1 MQNHKHTAAQAFRFV
16 LVGIFATALHYGI
29 YLLLRCAIQIDVAY
43 TIGYVLSFLAN
54 FYLTARFT
62 FRTAP
67 SWRRLVGMGGAH
79 GVNYVLHMVLLNLF
93 LWLGVPPALA
103 PLPVFAVAVPVNFI
117 LVKVVFKN
125 NRKQVDKL
133 TGKFVK
139 LFRLLASLTLIS
151 LQFWI

>member
-125 NRKQVDKL
+125 NRKQVDRL
-133 TGKFVK
+133 TSKFVK

>member
-1 MQNHKHTAAQAFRFV
+1 MMFMQNHKHTAAQAFRFV

-29 YLLLRCAIQIDVAY
+29 YLLLCAIQIDVAY

-93 LWLGVPPALA
+93 LWFGVPSALA

-125 NRKQVDKL
+125 NRKQVDGL
-133 TGKFVK
+133 T
-139 LFRLLASLTLIS
+139 S
-151 LQFWI
+151 

>member
-93 LWLGVPPALA
+93 LWIGVPPALA
-103 PLPVFAVAVPVNFI
+103 PLPVSAVAVPVNFI

-125 NRKQVDKL
+125 NSKRVDKL
-133 TGKFVK
+133 TG
-139 LFRLLASLTLIS
+139 
-151 LQFWI
+151 